1 MRARTFTRP
10 GMAALAAVTLVAA
23 LGVSA
28 QDAGVPTQA
37 SRRPLTIKIAPID
50 PTTDEQIKILGNSSA
65 GPRTLNAFKVCLNNP
80 ELCRVWMPFTG
91 GVGRTLP
98 FRDREL
104 LILRS
109 VWLCGNDYTWGIH
122 SDSAR
127 RGGFTDEE
135 IRWITEGPKAAG
147 WSAWDKTVLDA
158 ADQLYTDKRIAD
170 VTWQALSEKY
180 KEPQFM
186 DAIFVVGQYSMI
198 SMFVR
203 SAGIQPETGR
213 QGFPAVK

>member
-1 MRARTFTRP
+1 MRLRTSTRP
-10 GMAALAAVTLVAA
+10 VMAALTAVTILTLEA
-23 LGVSA
+23 GA
-28 QDAGVPTQA
+28 QDAGAPGQT
-37 SRRPLTIKIAPID
+37 SKRPLTIKIAPID
-50 PTTDEQIKILGNSSA
+50 PTTDEQRTILGSSSA
-65 GPRTLNAFKVCLNNP
+65 GPKTLNAFKVCLNNP

-122 SDSAR
+122 SDTAR
-127 RGGFTDEE
+127 RGGFTDAE
-135 IRWITEGPKAAG
+135 IGRIADGPKAAG
-147 WSAWDKTVLDA
+147 WSAWDRTVLEA
-158 ADQLYTDKRIAD
+158 ADQLYADKRITDA
-170 VTWQALSEKY
+170 TWTALAERY

-203 SAGIQPETGR
+203 SAGIQPEAGR
-213 QGFPAVK
+213 PGFPVSK

>member
-1 MRARTFTRP
+1 MRLRRFTRP
-10 GMAALAAVTLVAA
+10 GMAALATVMLVT

-28 QDAGVPTQA
+28 QDAGAPSQA
-37 SRRPLTIKIAPID
+37 SRRPLTIKISPID
-50 PTTDEQIKILGNSSA
+50 PATDEQIEILGNSSA

-109 VWLCGNDYTWGIH
+109 VWLCANDYTWGIH
-122 SDSAR
+122 SDAAL

-135 IRWITEGPKAAG
+135 IRRVAEGPKAAG

-158 ADQLYTDKRIAD
+158 ADQLYTDKRITDA
-170 VTWQALSEKY
+170 TWKALSEKY

-213 QGFPAVK
+213 PGFPASK

>member
-1 MRARTFTRP
+1 MKT
-10 GMAALAAVTLVAA
+10 LATVTLVTI
-23 LGVSA
+23 GVSA
-28 QDAGVPTQA
+28 QDAGAPIQA
-37 SRRPLTIKIAPID
+37 SRRPLTIKISPID

-65 GPRTLNAFKVCLNNP
+65 GPKTLNAFKVCLNNP

-104 LILRS
+104 LI
-109 VWLCGNDYTWGIH
+109 H
-122 SDSAR
+122 SDAAR

-135 IRWITEGPKAAG
+135 IRRITEGPKAAG

-158 ADQLYTDKRIAD
+158 ADQLYTDKRITDA
-170 VTWQALSEKY
+170 TWTALSEKY
-180 KEPQFM
+180 KDPQLV

-213 QGFPAVK
+213 PGFPAAK